1 MFSGIRARLTYANVT
16 ATIALFVALGGS
28 SYAALQLPKA
38 SVGGR
43 QLKPNAVTSPKVK
56 PGSLLLSDFSRSQ
69 RAGLRGAQGPRG
81 AQGAQG
87 PQGGQGPQGVQGTQG
102 LPGQPGEPATKLFA
116 YVNSEGSLAFQSG
129 VTGIA
134 AHTPGSGS
142 YMLTFNR
149 SLAGCVVLTTSG
161 RGFPTSAANVTQNT
175 AEANPNVSS
184 GDPSVV
190 QVLTFD
196 TNNANA
202 DRGFFIAAF
211 C

>member
-16 ATIALFVALGGS
+16 ATVALFIALGGS

-38 SVGGR
+38 SVGAR

-69 RAGLRGAQGPRG
+69 RTQLRGAP
-81 AQGAQG
+81 G
-87 PQGGQGPQGVQGTQG
+87 PQGPQGPQGVQGTQG

-116 YVNSEGSLAFQSG
+116 YVNSEGSIAFQSG

-134 AHTPGSGS
+134 THTPGSGS
-142 YMLTFNR
+142 YTLTFNR
-149 SLAGCVVLTTSG
+149 SLAGCAVLTTSG
-161 RGFPTSAANVTQNT
+161 RGFPTSAGNVTQNT

-190 QVLTFD
+190 QVSTFD